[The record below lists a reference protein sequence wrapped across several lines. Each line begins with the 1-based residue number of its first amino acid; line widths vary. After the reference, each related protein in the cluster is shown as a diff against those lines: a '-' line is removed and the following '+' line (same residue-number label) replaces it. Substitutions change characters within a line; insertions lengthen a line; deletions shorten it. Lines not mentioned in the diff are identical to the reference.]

1 MSEPVALSRRIVR
14 KTRAI
19 HVEGLPPEAY
29 AKARLALRD
38 FLSCVFESK
47 DLPQSLQAKAAGHGD
62 LAFVSAVLGHGL
74 VREDMHTASVSHLGI
89 VVFPTLLKLA
99 QTREVSGRDFFAAAV
114 YGYEVGAAIGR
125 ALMDAETVRVFRPT
139 GITGPLGAAV
149 AGAMLLGLDE
159 DECVNA
165 LGFAAN
171 ATVGLNEWAQAGT
184 DEMFFHVG
192 FAARNAVTAVE
203 LAAAGARAS
212 ETALD
217 GKAGL
222 FAALRRLDRVN
233 DVHPFE
239 RALLEIMEV
248 FHKPAGACNYAQT
261 AIQAASQLAI
271 AGSDIKSARVR
282 CTAAA
287 INYPGCDSIGPYGS
301 ILQAKMSIQHGVS
314 VALGIE
320 PSIIALEEDP
330 KLTASY
336 PAQQGAEV
344 IATLNDGRE
353 VSKRLRDLTP
363 ASDHDVWAR
372 FEQSASAVAPFV
384 AEEDFQ
390 ALANALEKL

>member
-1 MSEPVALSRRIVR
+1 MTTLSRRIVQ
-14 KTRAI
+14 KVRAVNA
-19 HVEGLPPEAY
+19 HGLPPEAY
-29 AKARLALRD
+29 GKARLALRD

-89 VVFPTLLKLA
+89 VVFPTLLALA
-99 QTREVSGRDFFAAAV
+99 RTREVSGREFFSAAIC
-114 YGYEVGAAIGR
+114 GYEVGAALGR
-125 ALMDAETVRVFRPT
+125 AVMDAETVRVFRPT
-139 GITGPLGAAV
+139 GITGPVGAAL
-149 AGAMLLGLDE
+149 AGALMLGLNE

-171 ATVGLNEWAQAGT
+171 ATVGLNEWAQAGS

-192 FAARNAVTAVE
+192 FAARNAVTAVD
-203 LAAAGARAS
+203 LAAAGAHAS

-222 FAALRRLDRVN
+222 LAALRRLDRAG
-233 DVHPFE
+233 DIRPFE
-239 RALLEIMEV
+239 RDTLEIMEV

-261 AIQAASQLAI
+261 AIQAASQLGVAS
-271 AGSDIKSARVR
+271 SDVKSVRVR

-287 INYPGCDSIGPYGS
+287 LNYPGCNATGPFGS
-301 ILQAKMSIQHGVS
+301 VLQAKMSIQHGVAT
-314 VALGIE
+314 ALGIS
-320 PSIIALEEDP
+320 PALITLEEDP
-330 KLTASY
+330 QLTAAY

-344 IATLNDGRE
+344 IVVLRDGSE
-353 VSKRLRDLTP
+353 VARRLPDLTP
-363 ASDHDVWAR
+363 ATDADVWAR
-372 FEQSASAVAPFV
+372 FEQSAGAVAALV

-390 ALANALEKL
+390 GLGACLAKL